1 MSDAT
6 SCWARTGLVAAIGA
20 VPCATFFE
28 VDRRFIALAALKALA
43 DEGTIPA
50 VEVSAALRKLE
61 IDPEKADPTRV

>member
-20 VPCATFFE
+20 VLRHFFE